1 MYGLLKALYCE
12 RQQRAFE
19 SLYTASEAR
28 DQMLLRATLAEALKD
43 CPRILES
50 HGSDWMLCTLAS
62 FNRSPDD
69 TLRVFQAI
77 MRHLDHFSVGLLDD
91 KIQWREMNE
100 VADSCLVGLS
110 FFYEHLHRNYKRRA
124 APSPDYYKQ
133 VGVIAFQRIGY
144 DTISDEFDGWI
155 SFIKKEMTND

>member
-12 RQQRAFE
+12 KQQRAFE
-19 SLYTASEAR
+19 SLYGDSEAR
-28 DQMLLRATLAEALKD
+28 DQLLLRATLAEALKD

-50 HGSDWMLCTLAS
+50 HGSDWIFCTLAA
-62 FNRSPDD
+62 FKRSPDD
-69 TLRVFQAI
+69 TARVFQAI
-77 MRHLDHFSVGLLDD
+77 MRHLDHFSIGLLTD

-100 VADSCLVGLS
+100 VADSCLIGLS
-110 FFYEHLHRNYKRRA
+110 FFYDYLHRNYRRKA

-144 DTISDEFDGWI
+144 DTISEEFDGWV